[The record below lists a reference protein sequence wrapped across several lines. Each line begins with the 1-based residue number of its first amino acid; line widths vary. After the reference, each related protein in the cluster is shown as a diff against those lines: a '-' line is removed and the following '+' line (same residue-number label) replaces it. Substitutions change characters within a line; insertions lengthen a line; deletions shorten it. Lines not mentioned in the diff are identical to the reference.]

1 MPTHIKFPCKE
12 KKRKVYYKKRHVPAL
27 SKLLAVCGLD
37 AGENTSDARAL
48 VMVCEMRRRDAGRR
62 EVGQR
67 KMGQAS

>member
-27 SKLLAVCGLD
+27 NKLLAVCGLD

-48 VMVCEMRRRDAGRR
+48 VMVREMRRRDAARHELGRR
-62 EVGQR
+62 EVR
-67 KMGQAS
+67 AM